1 MFQFNID
8 FIKKMQYYAVSQ
20 LRLNPDYRNLCEVI
34 GQDFN
39 DLKKI
44 SEYILKSINIDEA
57 EGLWLDYLGWL
68 VGTTRVYFDIGD
80 FFSVNSDDVNIDKYF
95 YFPGTSLAGEM
106 NLDDVL
112 FRKRIYA
119 KIGYNIS
126 KGTREENIYILKNLT
141 FAKKVI
147 IKRVAPLVLDITL
160 IGNDII
166 QTPTFKEDIEKVL
179 GLCVGTGTIKILGE

>member
-8 FIKKMQYYAVSQ
+8 FIKKMQFYAVSQ
-20 LRLNPDYRNLCEVI
+20 LRLNPDYQNLCEVI

-57 EGLWLDYLGWL
+57 EGIWLDYLGWL

-80 FFSVNSDDVNIDKYF
+80 FFSVNSDDLNADKYF
-95 YFPGTSLAGEM
+95 WFPGTTVGGES
-106 NLDDVL
+106 NLDDVF

-141 FAKKVI
+141 FAKKVV

-179 GLCVGTGTIKILGE
+179 GLCIGTRTIKVLGE

>member
-8 FIKKMQYYAVSQ
+8 FIKKMQFYAVSQ
-20 LRLNPDYRNLCEVI
+20 LRQNPDYINLCEVI

-57 EGLWLDYLGWL
+57 EGIWLDYLGWL

-80 FFSVNSDDVNIDKYF
+80 FFSVNSDDLNADKYF
-95 YFPGTSLAGEM
+95 WFPGTTVGGES
-106 NLDDVL
+106 NLDDVF

-179 GLCVGTGTIKILGE
+179 GLCVGTGTIKVLGE

>member
-1 MFQFNID
+1 MYQFNID
-8 FIKKMQYYAVSQ
+8 FIKKMQFYAVSQ
-20 LRLNPDYRNLCEVI
+20 LRQNPDYINLCEVI
-34 GQDFN
+34 GQDLN

-57 EGLWLDYLGWL
+57 EGVWLDYIGWL

-80 FFSVNSDDVNIDKYF
+80 FFSVNSDDLNAEKYF
-95 YFPGTSLAGEM
+95 YFPGTTIGGET
-106 NLDDVL
+106 NLDDVF

-141 FAKKVI
+141 FAKRVL

-179 GLCVGTGTIKILGE
+179 SLCVGTGTIKVLGE

>member
-8 FIKKMQYYAVSQ
+8 FIKKMQFYAVSQ
-20 LRLNPDYRNLCEVI
+20 LRLNPDYQNLCEVI

-57 EGLWLDYLGWL
+57 EGIWLDYLGWL

-80 FFSVNSDDVNIDKYF
+80 FFSVNSDDLNAEKYF
-95 YFPGTSLAGEM
+95 YFPSTTVGGES
-106 NLDDVL
+106 NLDDVF

-141 FAKKVI
+141 FAKRVL

-166 QTPTFKEDIEKVL
+166 QTPTFKEDIEKVF
-179 GLCVGTGTIKILGE
+179 GLCVGTGTIKVLGE

>member
-8 FIKKMQYYAVSQ
+8 FIKKMQFYAVSQ
-20 LRLNPDYRNLCEVI
+20 LRLNPDYQNLCEVI

-57 EGLWLDYLGWL
+57 EGIWLDYLGWL

-80 FFSVNSDDVNIDKYF
+80 FFSVNSDDLNADKYF
-95 YFPGTSLAGEM
+95 WFPGTTVGGES
-106 NLDDVL
+106 NLDDVF

-141 FAKKVI
+141 FAKKAI

-179 GLCVGTGTIKILGE
+179 GLCVGTGTIKVLGE

>member
-8 FIKKMQYYAVSQ
+8 FIKKMQFYAVSQ
-20 LRLNPDYRNLCEVI
+20 LRLNPDYQNLCEVI

-57 EGLWLDYLGWL
+57 EGVWLDYLGWL

-80 FFSVNSDDVNIDKYF
+80 FFSVNSDDLNADKYF
-95 YFPGTSLAGEM
+95 WFPGTTVGGES
-106 NLDDVL
+106 NLDDVF

-179 GLCVGTGTIKILGE
+179 GLCVGTGTIKVLGE

>member
-8 FIKKMQYYAVSQ
+8 FIKKMQFYAVSQ
-20 LRLNPDYRNLCEVI
+20 LRLNPDYQNLCEVI
-34 GQDFN
+34 GLDFN

-57 EGLWLDYLGWL
+57 EGIWLDYLGWL

-80 FFSVNSDDVNIDKYF
+80 FFSVNSDDLNADKYF
-95 YFPGTSLAGEM
+95 WFPGTTVGGES
-106 NLDDVL
+106 NLDDVF

-179 GLCVGTGTIKILGE
+179 GLCVGTGTIKVLGE

>member
-8 FIKKMQYYAVSQ
+8 FIKKMQFYAVSQ
-20 LRLNPDYRNLCEVI
+20 LRLNPDYQNLCEVI

-57 EGLWLDYLGWL
+57 EGIWLDYLGWL

-80 FFSVNSDDVNIDKYF
+80 FFSVNSDDLNADKYF
-95 YFPGTSLAGEM
+95 WFPGTTVGGES
-106 NLDDVL
+106 NLDDVF

-179 GLCVGTGTIKILGE
+179 GLCVGIGTIQILGE

>member
-8 FIKKMQYYAVSQ
+8 FIKKMQFYAVSQ
-20 LRLNPDYRNLCEVI
+20 LRLNPDYQNFCEVI
-34 GQDFN
+34 GNDLN

-57 EGLWLDYLGWL
+57 EGIWLDYLGWL

-80 FFSVNSDDVNIDKYF
+80 FFSVNSDDLNVEKYF
-95 YFPGTSLAGEM
+95 WFPGTTVGGES
-106 NLDDVL
+106 NLDDVF

-179 GLCVGTGTIKILGE
+179 GLCVGTGTIKVLGE

>member
-8 FIKKMQYYAVSQ
+8 FIKKMQFYAVSQ
-20 LRLNPDYRNLCEVI
+20 LRLNPDYQNLCEVI

-57 EGLWLDYLGWL
+57 EGIWLDYLGWL
-68 VGTTRVYFDIGD
+68 VGTTRVYFDLGD
-80 FFSVNSDDVNIDKYF
+80 FFSVNSDDVNVDKYF
-95 YFPGTSLAGEM
+95 WFPGTAFGGES

-166 QTPTFKEDIEKVL
+166 QTPTFKEDVEKVL
-179 GLCVGTGTIKILGE
+179 GLCVGTGTIKVLGE

>member
-20 LRLNPDYRNLCEVI
+20 LRQNPDYINLCEVI
-34 GQDFN
+34 GQDLN

-57 EGLWLDYLGWL
+57 EGVWLDYIGWL

-80 FFSVNSDDVNIDKYF
+80 FFSVNSDDLNAEKYF
-95 YFPGTSLAGEM
+95 YFPGTTIGGET
-106 NLDDVL
+106 NLDDVF

-141 FAKKVI
+141 FAKRVL

-179 GLCVGTGTIKILGE
+179 GLCVGTGTIKVLGE

>member
-8 FIKKMQYYAVSQ
+8 FIKKMQFYAVSQ
-20 LRLNPDYRNLCEVI
+20 LRLNPDYQNLCEVI

-57 EGLWLDYLGWL
+57 EGVWLDYLGWL
-68 VGTTRVYFDIGD
+68 VGTTRVYFDLGD
-80 FFSVNSDDVNIDKYF
+80 FFSVNSDDVNVDKYF
-95 YFPGTSLAGEM
+95 WFPGTAFGGES
-106 NLDDVL
+106 NLDDVF

-166 QTPTFKEDIEKVL
+166 QTPTFKEDVEKVL